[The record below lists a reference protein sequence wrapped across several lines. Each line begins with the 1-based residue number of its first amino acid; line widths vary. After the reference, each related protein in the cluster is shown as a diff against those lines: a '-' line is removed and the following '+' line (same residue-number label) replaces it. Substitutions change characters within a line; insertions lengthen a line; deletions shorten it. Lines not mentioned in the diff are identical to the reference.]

1 MKRIATII
9 LAAAGIC
16 AGCKSST
23 TVNLLE
29 PNEFIAA
36 SKSDSKSVILD
47 VRRPAEFSEGHLAGA
62 INLDWL
68 DEENFMKGLESLDKS
83 RTYYIY
89 CRSGRRSAAAAE
101 KMKEA
106 GFRVIDM
113 KGGILEW
120 ENLGMPVT
128 KE

>member
-16 AGCKSST
+16 AGCKSPT